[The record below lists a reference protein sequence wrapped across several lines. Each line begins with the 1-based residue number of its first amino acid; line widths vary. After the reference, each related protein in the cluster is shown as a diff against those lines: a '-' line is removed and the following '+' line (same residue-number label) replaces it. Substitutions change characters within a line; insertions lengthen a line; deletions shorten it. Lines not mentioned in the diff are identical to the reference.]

1 MSKYIKTFF
10 KDSRWK
16 TVSSFRE
23 KASTRLTRTLIC
35 KSKSWFGT
43 RLWDLSTDSR
53 NDKMSKKFHLI
64 TYSYYAELAD
74 VSVGGK
80 RLSLG
85 AYVLDAPLFFQTR
98 HESIHSLYT
107 FEAGGRCFTSMRF
120 MPYCFAFRGRGGS
133 FQEMHVLTL

>member
-10 KDSRWK
+10 KGSKWK
-16 TVSSFRE
+16 TVSSSRE
-23 KASTRLTRTLIC
+23 KVSIRLTRTLIC
-35 KSKSWFGT
+35 RSKSWFGT
-43 RLWDLSTDSR
+43 RLWDSSTDSR

-85 AYVLDAPLFFQTR
+85 VYVLDAPLFFQTR

-107 FEAGGRCFTSMRF
+107 FEAGSRCVNLTSF
-120 MPYCFAFRGRGGS
+120 LPYCFAFRGRRGV
-133 FQEMHVLTL
+133 FQEIRVLTL